1 MSLADRSRELQ
12 SLLDAHWFRL
22 LSAVAVLAFSL
33 SILRTVAFAPQP
45 INSDAAFYGHAGW
58 YMTQG
63 AVPYVD
69 VWDVKP
75 PLAFELPALLALL
88 SFGDMGVLLGWQVL
102 VTSLA
107 GIGSV
112 VLLGWVVHHLTGDGV
127 AAFVAGALLLAY
139 PGFHYLAAHGFR
151 PKYFTM
157 FFGLL
162 ALYLQRT
169 HRPGWSGASAAAA
182 AGFWQFGAVFPLTV
196 LLLELAERR
205 SVPNRG
211 LAVVPL
217 RALSGMAGLTALVVL
232 PFAYWGALE
241 PMLVEVVVAPFV
253 LSESVSLTSRLFK
266 GTLYLGGYLI
276 PFVLLG
282 VLGHL
287 RAARDDVRAVWWVL
301 VPTAWYGVQVFFLD
315 LDGYPDLFLGLA
327 FVAVGVGLYVARLDP
342 GERTALLSA
351 ALVVL
356 LLGTVFLGGFGVLG
370 SRMTTTE
377 EDVWYSDRSMLAG
390 GLAVYAGW
398 GHGNAE
404 TGTVEGVERYAA
416 PDSRDLYWNKRRP
429 CHYFMGDMGAAWVT
443 LTDGRYVDMS
453 CYDG

>member
-1 MSLADRSRELQ
+1 MSFADLSRRIQ
-12 SLLDAHWFRL
+12 SLIDARWSRL
-22 LSAVAVLAFSL
+22 LPIAAVLAFSL
-33 SILRTVAFAPQP
+33 SIVRTVAFAPRL

-58 YMTQG
+58 YVTQG

-69 VWDVKP
+69 IWDVKP
-75 PLAFELPALLALL
+75 PLVFELPAVLALL

-112 VLLGWVVHHLTGDGV
+112 GLLGWLVHHVTDDGV
-127 AAFVAGALLLAY
+127 AAFVAGSLLLAY

-169 HRPGWSGASAAAA
+169 RRPGTSGAAAAAA

-196 LLLELAERR
+196 LLLEVTERH
-205 SVPNRG
+205 SI
-211 LAVVPL
+211 PL
-217 RALSGMAGLTALVVL
+217 RALGGMAGLTALVLL
-232 PFAYWGALE
+232 PFVYWGALE
-241 PMLVEVVVAPFV
+241 PMFVEVVVAPFV
-253 LSESVSLTSRLFK
+253 LSEPVSFTSRLFK

-287 RAARDDVRAVWWVL
+287 RAARDDIGAVWWVL
-301 VPTAWYGVQVFFLD
+301 LPTVWYAIQVFLFD

-327 FVAVGVGLYVARLDP
+327 FAAVGVGLYVARLDP
-342 GERTALLSA
+342 DDRTVVVSA

-356 LLGTVFLGGFGVLG
+356 LVGTVFLGGFGVLG
-370 SRMTTTE
+370 SRMTTTS
-377 EDVWYSDRSMLAG
+377 EDVWYSDRTMLAG
-390 GLAVYAGW
+390 GLAKYAGW

-404 TGTVEGVERYAA
+404 AGTAEGLDRYTP

-429 CHYFMGDMGAAWVT
+429 CHYFMGDMGAAWVS